1 MPMIAPLR
9 FLEDLINYGESYEKL
24 PKVVPYFVLPISML
38 LLLFRFGQAA
48 VAIWTGKMDRLVA
61 SHEVEED
68 LEQMQ
73 ANQNETKLATT
84 KKAAGEQN

>member
-1 MPMIAPLR
+1 
-9 FLEDLINYGESYEKL
+9 
-24 PKVVPYFVLPISML
+24 
-38 LLLFRFGQAA
+38 
-48 VAIWTGKMDRLVA
+48 MDRLVA